1 MQNVTLT
8 IAGLHTNPSDLSEVP
23 PGALKTANN
32 IDIDRPSI
40 ATPRKG
46 FSRFGDEFSN
56 PAARVGS
63 VFFFDG
69 KVLVRRSDNVLM
81 YWDGNDWQAY
91 SGTFAEPSS
100 GVPVRAVPGGKSL
113 FFSTAAGVRK
123 LTSATGSLN
132 PAGLKAPIAVT
143 KGVLSHSGPSMNPST
158 RIAYRFTVAKKDEH
172 GVISESPPSDRIVLS
187 NWYSG
192 SYKPRVTLI
201 FNNSGDLYLRL
212 YASPELDI
220 STTAAEPSDE
230 MTLVWE
236 YLWTGMNAYGDINI
250 EPSHYID
257 RAPGLA
263 LYTNST
269 QQGIAASNEEPP
281 RARDI
286 AVFNGYTFYLAPK
299 FKQRLLLTLNSGDT
313 SGLWAGLTLGKKLTI
328 GSMNLTAA
336 IDASYATSATTRDFR
351 YVTWGTSN
359 YALFALNQ
367 ATGVNTSTEEL
378 TFTDHGLQTNDQ
390 VMVTSSGTLPTGLV
404 ANTLYFVIRV
414 DANKFKL
421 SETYGGS
428 AKDIIAI
435 GSGFLSVWLR
445 QVEGIAPTH
454 PDTREA
460 FVEVTAKSLV
470 AAINYPQAAAPSPY
484 YARYLSG
491 ADDVP
496 GQILIEAR
504 DVDAAAFTVSSDATN
519 ANTWTPDLYS
529 GKTATSSDDYA
540 PNKLAW
546 SKQFQTDSVPLTNV
560 HPGIGSARAE
570 ALRILPTRD
579 SLFILKEDGV
589 YRLTGTTAET
599 FSIEDFDTSI
609 QVIAPKA
616 ACVLDNMIFCL
627 TSDGPAIVSDL
638 GVDKTF
644 GNPILKELKDL
655 RGRTSAKVAHFNA
668 NTWAVAHDK
677 RFILSVGYLDDSS
690 NPQTKLYV
698 FNTRTKTWVTWS
710 KKLTCAETSPV
721 DGLLYAG
728 SADYAYLLC
737 QDRTTHD
744 DTDTGSTVGID
755 SEIEWV
761 VKSLA
766 GPAASSQF
774 SEVKVIMIDDFPA
787 SASLI
792 TSTDTNST
800 PITQTITTHAVGSG
814 RRPHR
819 QSVPRNHQRGTLLN
833 VKVRHNAAGYYEI
846 AGISVEGSAVST
858 RTQK

>member
-1 MQNVTLT
+1 MQNTTLN

-81 YWDGNDWQAY
+81 YWDGNDWQNY
-91 SGTFAEPSS
+91 TGTVAEPDINI
-100 GVPVRAVPGGKSL
+100 PVRAVEAGKNLLMTSG
-113 FFSTAAGVRK
+113 AGIRA
-123 LTSATGSLN
+123 LPSATGSVRTAGI
-132 PAGLKAPIAVT
+132 PAPTLRAEIVIGTASSFLAAN
-143 KGVLSHSGPSMNPST
+143 SAQ
-158 RIAYRFTVAKKDEH
+158 AYRVTIVYTDEH
-172 GVISESPPSDRIVLS
+172 GVTYESAPSPRAVVYNQSSASCTVKLTFRVPSLDVSSYLVRI
-187 NWYSG
+187 
-192 SYKPRVTLI
+192 YK
-201 FNNSGDLYLRL
+201 S
-212 YASPELDI
+212 AALDI
-220 STTAAEPSDE
+220 TSSLNEPSDE
-230 MTLVWE
+230 MTLHAE
-236 YLWTGMNAYGDINI
+236 LSETTSPLTDYYQFFTGVL
-250 EPSHYID
+250 PSGTNY
-257 RAPGLA
+257 GLA
-263 LYTNST
+263 LYTNAS
-269 QQGIAASNEEPP
+269 QQGIGAANLVPP
-281 RARDI
+281 YACDMT
-286 AVFNGYTFYLAPK
+286 VFNGHMFYADVKYPHRQILYLK
-299 FKQRLLLTLNSGDT
+299 SSTIMNIDET
-313 SGLWAGLTLGKKLTI
+313 ITI
-328 GSMNLTAA
+328 GGVVYTAKHHE
-336 IDASYATSATTRDFR
+336 DTTNGYFKR
-351 YVTWGTSN
+351 YTDIGQQTFGTSD
-359 YALFALNQ
+359 
-367 ATGVNTSTEEL
+367 VNTSTSVITINGHYL
-378 TFTDHGLQTNDQ
+378 DNGQ
-390 VMVTSSGTLPTGLV
+390 VVRFSSSGSLPIGLSGSTDYYVRDCTTNTFKV
-404 ANTLYFVIRV
+404 ATTP
-414 DANKFKL
+414 A
-421 SETYGGS
+421 GS
-428 AKDIIAI
+428 AVSISST
-435 GSGFLSVWLR
+435 GSGTHTVYRGIPAGMPCTFHYSLDIRHFNWATAESLVYVVNHHPSSTVKATFLSTLDDL
-445 QVEGIAPTH
+445 EGIILFEAKTADAASFTVTTPATSLWAP
-454 PDTREA
+454 A
-460 FVEVTAKSLV
+460 L
-470 AAINYPQAAAPSPY
+470 PQTSRNDAAPH
-484 YARYLSG
+484 G
-491 ADDVP
+491 V
-496 GQILIEAR
+496 
-504 DVDAAAFTVSSDATN
+504 
-519 ANTWTPDLYS
+519 
-529 GKTATSSDDYA
+529 
-540 PNKLAW
+540 AW
-546 SKQFQTDSVPLTNV
+546 SKYLQYESVPLTNT
-560 HPGIGSARAE
+560 HPGIGGSRH
-570 ALRILPTRD
+570 RIHRVLAAGD
-579 SLFILKEDGV
+579 SLFMLKRDGV
-589 YRLTGTTAET
+589 FRLTGET
-599 FSIEDFDTSI
+599 EDNFNVEDFDTSVQI
-609 QVIAPKA
+609 VAPRA
-616 ACVLDNMIFCL
+616 ACVLDNMVFCL

-644 GNPILKELKDL
+644 GNPVLKELKDL
-655 RGRTSAKVAHFNA
+655 RGRTSAKVAHFNT
-668 NTWAVAHDK
+668 NTWAVANDK
-677 RFILSVGYLDDSS
+677 RYTLSVGYLDDSS

-710 KKLTCAETSPV
+710 KKLTCAETSPT

-819 QSVPRNHQRGTLLN
+819 QSVPRNHQRATLLN